1 MNSNLILV
9 SIQTELLDSEKEK
22 ASKVAIRTLA
32 DYDKNAIGFSDCSFS
47 WDSFENRDGLNK
59 HARKAFRLRFDG
71 EVLFKRGGI
80 NLVVGPTASGK
91 VGSLFDIHTSNRL
104 IVCSDVRSDGSPWRD
119 VLQSAWGLFL
129 V

>member
-1 MNSNLILV
+1 MNSNLIPV
-9 SIQTELLDSEKEK
+9 PIQTELLDSEKEK

-59 HARKAFRLRFDG
+59 HARKFRLRFDG
-71 EVLFKRGGI
+71 EVLFKRGEI

-91 VGSLFDIHTSNRL
+91 VGSPFDTHTFSRL
-104 IVCSDVRSDGSPWRD
+104 IVCLDIHSDGSPW
-119 VLQSAWGLFL
+119 
-129 V
+129 